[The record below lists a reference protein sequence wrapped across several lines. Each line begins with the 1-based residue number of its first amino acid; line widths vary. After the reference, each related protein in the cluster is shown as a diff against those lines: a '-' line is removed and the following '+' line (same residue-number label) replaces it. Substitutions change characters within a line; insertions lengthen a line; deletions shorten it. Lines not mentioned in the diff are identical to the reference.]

1 MNMKKHQAGFTLI
14 EMIMVIVITGIIAGM
29 VAIFIRSPIDGY
41 FNTVRRAALTEEAD
55 FALRFVARDLQAAL
69 PNSITCGVFGSD
81 KGMRFLSVRSGGRFR
96 EAPTN
101 ANAGVPLAFGT
112 AATTFDVIGSDA
124 NSTLFDARGNAVD
137 GSSSRVIVG
146 NLSNG
151 VSSCYNYDSV
161 SGFVNNAP
169 SLASLAA
176 SNVAFV
182 NTSYPGECQLT
193 SATIADTGAFPNQ
206 INGREFGR
214 FYVTDS
220 TLVEYV
226 CENGKG
232 LKRNGSL
239 LIDPSHV
246 QACEVACDQT
256 KPRIQLVTFNLTLKD
271 RDNESVMLLRRVT
284 IVNRP

>member
-1 MNMKKHQAGFTLI
+1 MNMKKRGAGFTLI

-29 VAIFIRSPIDGY
+29 VAVFIRSPVDGY

-55 FALRFVARDLQAAL
+55 FALRSVARDLQAAL
-69 PNSITCGVFGSD
+69 PNSISCTGSGVN
-81 KGMRFLSVRSGGRFR
+81 FLSVRSGGRFR
-96 EAPTN
+96 EGQTN
-101 ANAGVPLAFGT
+101 ANSGIPLAFGT
-112 AATTFDVIGSDA
+112 AATTFDIIGSAA

-146 NLSNG
+146 NLSSG
-151 VSSCYNYDSV
+151 VASCYNSA

-169 SLASLAA
+169 SLESLTA
-176 SNVAFV
+176 SNVEFAS
-182 NTSYPGECQLT
+182 TSYPDECQLS
-193 SATIADTGAFPNQ
+193 SATVADTGAFPNQ

-220 TLVEYV
+220 TSATYV
-226 CENGKG
+226 CNTTAG
-232 LKRNGSL
+232 LKKDDAL
-239 LIDPSHV
+239 LVAPSHV

-256 KPRIQLVTFNLTLKD
+256 KNRIQLVTFNLTLKD
-271 RDNESVMLLRRVT
+271 RDNEAVTRLRRVT